1 MKPVW
6 PGHAPR
12 RNSKPKAMLHT
23 TKCAR
28 PSFCWR
34 MIEHWV
40 LLTATMR
47 PSAIS
52 DAALTRIGRNTFSC
66 RPRMGRTPI
75 GMADN
80 ILLCCPNNYALRGW
94 RVACHAC
101 VEKYLMQHSQHGQVL
116 LEYDDSVAGRG
127 DAVGD
132 ARFQLKSFDRRRT
145 SGLQAGR
152 DFTVGYSA
160 GAVLD
165 KEHRFGRGAGHFHGL
180 YSQPGGRQLLPDAC
194 GRSRRFHKRGYALRC
209 SRDRGAT
216 CVGHT
221 H

>member
-6 PGHAPR
+6 LGHAPC

-34 MIEHWV
+34 MTEHWV

-52 DAALTRIGRNTFSC
+52 GAALTRIGRNTFSC

-75 GMADN
+75 RMADN
-80 ILLCCPNNYALRGW
+80 ILLCCPNRLRAQ
-94 RVACHAC
+94 RLARRLSC
-101 VEKYLMQHSQHGQVL
+101 VCQKIFNATLTTWTGAPRI
-116 LEYDDSVAGRG
+116 YDDSVAGRG

-165 KEHRFGRGAGHFHGL
+165 KAHRL
-180 YSQPGGRQLLPDAC
+180 ML
-194 GRSRRFHKRGYALRC
+194 
-209 SRDRGAT
+209 
-216 CVGHT
+216 
-221 H
+221 